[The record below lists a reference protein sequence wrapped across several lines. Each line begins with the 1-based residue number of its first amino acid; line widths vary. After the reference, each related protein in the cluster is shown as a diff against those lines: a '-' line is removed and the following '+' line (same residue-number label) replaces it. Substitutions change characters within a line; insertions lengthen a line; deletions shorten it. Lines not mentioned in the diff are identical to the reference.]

1 MNKIINLLA
10 GDKSLEE
17 TKKELFEL
25 SKTYDLVELSIP
37 FSDPIAQGNTHQE
50 ANARALK
57 RFNGSGIPMILK
69 MIQEVKEQI
78 DLPIIVS
85 TYLNPVFKYGF
96 EKFCEEC
103 HKMNIDGIHLFDC
116 PYEESKEY
124 IEIANDKNVN
134 IVLTLSYS
142 NIERMKNIIEN
153 AKGYLYVIPS
163 KDEKENQEMM
173 AMIDINT
180 NIKIVMK
187 NK

>member
-69 MIQEVKEQI
+69 MIQEEGRRRVLKEPITKELSTEDSNKIGLNVSVTVTLSVAIAGSLPRFWIIKVYVNRPFSLIVVGHI
-78 DLPIIVS
+78 DLEIVNLAPLSAVIVS
-85 TYLNPVFKYGF
+85 STVISVMPPPLITAVF
-96 EKFCEEC
+96 
-103 HKMNIDGIHLFDC
+103 
-116 PYEESKEY
+116 
-124 IEIANDKNVN
+124 V
-134 IVLTLSYS
+134 IVPS
-142 NIERMKNIIEN
+142 RF
-153 AKGYLYVIPS
+153 KGAY
-163 KDEKENQEMM
+163 
-173 AMIDINT
+173 
-180 NIKIVMK
+180 
-187 NK
+187 

>member
-1 MNKIINLLA
+1 MNKIIHLLA
-10 GDKSLEE
+10 GDKSIEE

-25 SKTYDLVELSIP
+25 AKTYDLVELSIP

-57 RFNGSGIPMILK
+57 RFNGSGIPFILK
-69 MIQEVKEQI
+69 MIQEVKEQTT
-78 DLPIIVS
+78 LAIIVS

-103 HKMNIDGIHLFDC
+103 HNMKIDGIHLFDC
-116 PYEESKEY
+116 PYEESEEY
-124 IEIANDKNVN
+124 LKIANDKQVN

-142 NIERMKNIIEN
+142 NTERMKNIIQH
-153 AKGYLYVIPS
+153 AKRYLYVIPS
-163 KDEKENQEMM
+163 KDENENQEMM
-173 AMIDINT
+173 NMISSNPSLE
-180 NIKIVMK
+180 IVIK

>member
-17 TKKELFEL
+17 TKKELIEL

-57 RFNGSGIPMILK
+57 RFNGSGIPIILK

-103 HKMNIDGIHLFDC
+103 HKMKIDGIHLFDC

-124 IEIANDKNVN
+124 LEIANEKQVN
-134 IVLTLSYS
+134 IILTLSYS
-142 NIERMKNIIEN
+142 NIERMEKIIKN

-163 KDEKENQEMM
+163 KDEIENQEMM
-173 AMIDINT
+173 NLIPSKSSL
-180 NIKIVMK
+180 KIVMK
-187 NK
+187 N

>member
-124 IEIANDKNVN
+124 IEIANNNEVN

-142 NIERMKNIIEN
+142 NIERMKNIIEH

-173 AMIDINT
+173 EMIALNT